1 MIDHCKI
8 NELHSSVLVDKTL
21 LISSEKGIRLSSI
34 PLEVS
39 MMRPIP
45 FPILLG
51 DRQVHVTRA
60 HRMRSAVVAN
70 LIRDFARWVS
80 AAAR

>member
-1 MIDHCKI
+1 MVDHCEI
-8 NELHSSVLVDKTL
+8 NEFPSEVIVKRSVLSLNRRGITL
-21 LISSEKGIRLSSI
+21 QTT
-34 PLEVS
+34 LEVS

-45 FPILLG
+45 FPILLP
-51 DRQVHVTRA
+51 DRQPHIVRA

-70 LIRDFARWVS
+70 LIRDFARWIS

>member
-1 MIDHCKI
+1 
-8 NELHSSVLVDKTL
+8 
-21 LISSEKGIRLSSI
+21 
-34 PLEVS
+34 

-45 FPILLG
+45 FPILMP
-51 DRQVHVTRA
+51 DRQPHIVRA